1 MLEGPSPS
9 TMGTKPRRNSMNSGS
24 SSSQQLDDA
33 MPTFGWMLLLV
44 LREDMAGYDSVSWR
58 GSACVRIMSGEALA
72 VRSAVHFDGWLWGA
86 LEMTHPHHNTGD
98 WAGDSVSGSR
108 ITGHFATWDRL
119 LTEMP

>member
-1 MLEGPSPS
+1 
-9 TMGTKPRRNSMNSGS
+9 MNSGS
-24 SSSQQLDDA
+24 SSSQQLDDV

-72 VRSAVHFDGWLWGA
+72 VRSAVHFDGCS
-86 LEMTHPHHNTGD
+86 P